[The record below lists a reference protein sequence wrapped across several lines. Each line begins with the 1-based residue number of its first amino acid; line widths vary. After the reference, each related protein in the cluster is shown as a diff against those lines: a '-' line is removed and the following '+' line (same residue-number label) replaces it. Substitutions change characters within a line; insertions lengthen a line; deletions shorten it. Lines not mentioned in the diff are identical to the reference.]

1 MKEQFRK
8 HRFRNPEA
16 ETTKE
21 FQALSIHKQ
30 SKAKD
35 GQLNE
40 LLNKFA
46 ELQASKGQERITRK
60 SGDFEESRDSTT
72 NRKLNYRQVCSDNQL
87 DVWGGLEVDA
97 KIQKLCA
104 LGYYTRKPLKAKEL
118 KHIKEVGMNES
129 AGYSYTVK
137 EEKTTSSQGTGSSSS
152 YAFETDLKNSEKDEV
167 VLVQT

>member
-1 MKEQFRK
+1 M
-8 HRFRNPEA
+8 
-16 ETTKE
+16 
-21 FQALSIHKQ
+21 
-30 SKAKD
+30 
-35 GQLNE
+35 
-40 LLNKFA
+40 
-46 ELQASKGQERITRK
+46 
-60 SGDFEESRDSTT
+60 
-72 NRKLNYRQVCSDNQL
+72 
-87 DVWGGLEVDA
+87 DA
-97 KIQKLCA
+97 KIKKLCA